1 VVSAAN
7 RVSGKTAWIINPC
20 PATPPAFQSA
30 MQVACDES
38 KGDAFILFVS
48 DVVNSGGTMPV

>member
-1 VVSAAN
+1 MCVASAVE
-7 RVSGKTAWIINPC
+7 RLSKTMDRDGF
-20 PATPPAFQSA
+20 TPSSTLFA

-48 DVVNSGGTMPV
+48 DIVNSGGPMCVQ